1 MKKIFKTSLWI
12 ILALY
17 TLFALW
23 LLFVRDRGN
32 SGMSISEHFTRYSN
46 LLPFETIISDIKQM
60 ARGKNVRLYIRNFFG
75 NTMLLFP
82 FGLFLPFLT
91 KRYKSAKRIFI
102 LFICVII
109 TVELLQL
116 LLCMGSVD
124 TDDLILNVAGGM
136 AGYGIYR
143 LFSHKRLDNDA

>member
-32 SGMSISEHFTRYSN
+32 SGLGIIEHFKTHNN
-46 LLPFETIISDIKQM
+46 LIPLTTIIHDIKAIASGQIP
-60 ARGKNVRLYIRNFFG
+60 GLYIRNFFG
-75 NTMLLFP
+75 NTMLIFP
-82 FGLFLPFLT
+82 FGLFLPYLT
-91 KRYKSAKRIFI
+91 DSFKSAKRIFI
-102 LFICVII
+102 LFVCVIL

-116 LLCMGSVD
+116 LLCVGSVD

-136 AGYGIYR
+136 A
-143 LFSHKRLDNDA
+143 